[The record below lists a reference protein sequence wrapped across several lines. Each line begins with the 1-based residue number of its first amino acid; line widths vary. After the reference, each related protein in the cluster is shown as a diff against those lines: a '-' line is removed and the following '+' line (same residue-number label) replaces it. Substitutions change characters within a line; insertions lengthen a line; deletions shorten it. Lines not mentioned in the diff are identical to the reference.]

1 MFSGIF
7 HYFYRPG
14 ILEMEAWILASRPPS
29 GSIGEGF
36 SFTGGNKNGK
46 YAQII
51 TNPKKCTNNANN
63 YAYV

>member
-1 MFSGIF
+1 MG
-7 HYFYRPG
+7 
-14 ILEMEAWILASRPPS
+14 AWILASRPPS

-36 SFTGGNKNGK
+36 SFTGGNKSGK